1 MTVAARPIPLTVIGG
16 YLGAGK
22 TTLVNQLL
30 RQAGGRRLAVL
41 VNDFGE
47 LPIDAA
53 LIEASS
59 ERVLSIAGGCVCC
72 SYGNELMETL
82 LTLPEQLPGIEQVL
96 VETSGV
102 ALPGAVVAAVSLLPA
117 YRLEAVL
124 VLADAASV
132 RQRAADRY
140 LGDTITRQLADADLV
155 LLNKTDLLDAAELPA
170 LQAWLAGQA
179 PHARVL
185 PVRQAAVPIEWV
197 LGGEIERAPELAGR
211 PRPVHTSNPHHARS
225 VALPQPVDAARL
237 ARGLADPVLGLVRAK
252 GLLAGADGRL
262 QLLQM
267 VGARWQIDPAPS
279 SASGPGRLVVIGL
292 GAAPDADRLDALLQA
307 CSLAPEESH
316 P

>member
-72 SYGNELMETL
+72 SYGSELMETL
-82 LTLPEQLPGIEQVL
+82 MSLPEQFPGIEQVL

-102 ALPGAVVAAVSLLPA
+102 ALPGAVVAAISLLPA

-124 VLADAASV
+124 VLADAGSV

-140 LGDTITRQLADADLV
+140 LGDTITRQLAEADLV

-170 LQAWLAGQA
+170 LQAWIAGQA
-179 PHARVL
+179 PRARVL

-197 LGGEIERAPELAGR
+197 LGGEIEHSPAAGGR
-211 PRPVHTSNPHHARS
+211 SRPVHTPNPHHARS
-225 VALPQPVDAARL
+225 LELPQPVDAARL
-237 ARGLADPVLGLVRAK
+237 ARGLADPALGLVRAK
-252 GLLAGADGRL
+252 GLLTGADGRL

-267 VGARWQIDPAPS
+267 VGARWQLDPAP
-279 SASGPGRLVVIGL
+279 ASVTGPGRLVVIGL
-292 GAAPDADRLDALLQA
+292 GAPPDAARLDALLQD
-307 CSLAPEESH
+307 CSLAHEGSH
-316 P
+316 R